1 MASKYQLLREIS
13 QLETLKEDLRDVV
26 DNLTSASQDISKIH
40 TTLVNHYKINEE
52 TNSDMNKAVPRAK
65 KLEKDVT
72 KENDKIT
79 GTVIPAID
87 KKIEENKKEIERIE
101 REEAERRAAAASRSS
116 SYRTYRRW

>member
-52 TNSDMNKAVPRAK
+52 TNKI
-65 KLEKDVT
+65 KLYFEWS
-72 KENDKIT
+72 
-79 GTVIPAID
+79 GT
-87 KKIEENKKEIERIE
+87 
-101 REEAERRAAAASRSS
+101 
-116 SYRTYRRW
+116 